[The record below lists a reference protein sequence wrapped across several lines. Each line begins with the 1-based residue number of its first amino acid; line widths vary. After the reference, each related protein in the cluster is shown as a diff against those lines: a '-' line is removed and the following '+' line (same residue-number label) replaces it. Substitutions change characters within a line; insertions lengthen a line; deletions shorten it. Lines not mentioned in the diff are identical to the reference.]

1 MCIHTGLHLNNETSG
16 TGLLAFFNLSGW
28 APVCFT
34 DAFNGHAADVACQQL
49 GYPFATNFSSAAL
62 PYDSPG
68 IGVTGEVCGKTNR
81 FGYKGYLFKC
91 VNFTNMIC
99 QAQLHLNCYSKYNQ
113 ISSVNTII
121 KIF

>member
-1 MCIHTGLHLNNETSG
+1 MLIYAGLHLNNETSG
-16 TGLLAFFNLSGW
+16 TGLLVFFNLSEW

-68 IGVTGEVCGKTNR
+68 IGVTEVACGGANSY
-81 FGYKGYLFKC
+81 GYKGYLFSC

-99 QAQLHLNCYSKYNQ
+99 QTQLHLNCYSKYN
-113 ISSVNTII
+113 
-121 KIF
+121 